1 LKYIA
6 MSAFD
11 VSSYPEADQRR
22 ALNHMARLAEASE
35 RYDDMATLTK
45 KLVMWAHS
53 HQQDLTEEER
63 NLLSVAY
70 KNVIGAR
77 RASWRILC
85 EPTDEN
91 KFSSIVDS
99 FKAKVEQELETICA
113 ECLDLLENY
122 LVSADGS
129 NEESTNEA
137 QVFYLKMIG
146 DYYRYRAESAPPS
159 AGHDHKSAE
168 FYERAFRVA
177 ERELEPT
184 HPTRLGLALNFSVC
198 YYEIL
203 KKPTE
208 ACELAKRAFD
218 LAISELDK
226 LRDDQYKDSTLIMQL
241 LRDNLT
247 LWLSDSAQD
256 ENLEVADFE

>member
-1 LKYIA
+1 
-6 MSAFD
+6 MSTIDINDLA
-11 VSSYPEADQRR
+11 EEDQRA

-35 RYDDMATLTK
+35 RYDDMAKFTK
-45 KLVMWAHS
+45 QLVMWTDNAHV
-53 HQQDLTEEER
+53 DLTEEER

-85 EPTDEN
+85 EPTDDTNTFATLVE
-91 KFSSIVDS
+91 S
-99 FKAKVEQELETICA
+99 FKAKVEQELEEICS

-122 LVSADGS
+122 LDAHADQ
-129 NEESTNEA
+129 NNAQDEA
-137 QVFYLKMIG
+137 RVFYLKMIG
-146 DYYRYRAESAPPS
+146 DYYRYRAEFAPVS
-159 AGHDHKSAE
+159 AGYDKKAAN
-168 FYERAFRVA
+168 FYGQAFERAQSA
-177 ERELEPT
+177 LEPT

-203 KKPTE
+203 KKPQE
-208 ACELAKRAFD
+208 ACDLAKEAFD

-247 LWLSDSAQD
+247 LWMSDT
-256 ENLEVADFE
+256 ELELEDVEA